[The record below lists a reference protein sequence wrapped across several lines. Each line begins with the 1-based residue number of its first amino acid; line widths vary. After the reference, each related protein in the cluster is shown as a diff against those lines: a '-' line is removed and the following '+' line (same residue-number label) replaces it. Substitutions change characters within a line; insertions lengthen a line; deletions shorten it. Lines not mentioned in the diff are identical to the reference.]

1 MSGPQASKSSNF
13 FGRLKNFTLFTHLF
27 HFPLCSVYLYHH
39 QMIAIQRTSVSLV
52 CSSGARS
59 SVTSRKNRAAAS
71 IFTTR
76 HGMSSHVT
84 SMGRRTQNSFRA
96 PAIAI
101 PSPEV
106 NEHVQTM
113 TYNETGKW
121 RENFDLASWAK
132 EIREVRFS
140 FQSSSL
146 FKRHPG
152 W

>member
-39 QMIAIQRTSVSLV
+39 QMIAIQRTSASL
-52 CSSGARS
+52 GATAARS
-59 SVTSRKNRAAAS
+59 SATSRKNHRAAS
-71 IFTTR
+71 TVVR
-76 HGMSSHVT
+76 RGMSSHVT